1 MMRTGLLA
9 QKLGMTRLLTE
20 GGEHIPVTV
29 LQVDSC
35 EVIATKTEERD
46 GYSAVQLGIG
56 RAKVKNVT
64 KALKGH
70 YAKAKVDPKRKLAEC
85 RVSADA
91 ILEVGSEITVEHFVA
106 GQYVDVAGTT
116 IGKGF
121 AGSIKRH
128 HFHGLEASH
137 GVSVSHR
144 AHGSTGHS
152 QDPGKVFK
160 GKKMAGH
167 LGNSRVTTQNLIVV
181 STDKTRG
188 LLFIRG
194 AVPGSKGGYVLVQDA
209 IKKPLP
215 ETVPFPAGVRG
226 NSVETTEEK
235 NEQPEIDVLA
245 EIEVPDAAEP
255 DSKEAQEEKPAHKEK
270 D

>member
-20 GGEHIPVTV
+20 GGEHVPVTV
-29 LQVDSC
+29 LKVDGC
-35 EVIATKTEERD
+35 EVVATKTEEKD
-46 GYSAVQLGIG
+46 GYSAVQLGVG
-56 RAKVKNVT
+56 KAKAKNVT

-70 YAKAKVDPKRKLAEC
+70 YAKAKVDSKRKLAEC
-85 RVSADA
+85 RVSSDA
-91 ILEVGSEITVEHFVA
+91 LLEIGSEITVEHFIA

-167 LGNSRVTTQNLIVV
+167 LGDSRVTTQNLIVV
-181 STDKTRG
+181 LTDMARG
-188 LLFIRG
+188 LIFIRG
-194 AVPGSKGGYVLVQDA
+194 AVPGSKGSYVLVQDA
-209 IKKPLP
+209 VKKPLP

-226 NSVETTEEK
+226 AGVEAAEEK
-235 NEQPEIDVLA
+235 TEGSEPEAPTEA
-245 EIEVPDAAEP
+245 ETPAEA
-255 DSKEAQEEKPAHKEK
+255 KETPEEKTAPKEK